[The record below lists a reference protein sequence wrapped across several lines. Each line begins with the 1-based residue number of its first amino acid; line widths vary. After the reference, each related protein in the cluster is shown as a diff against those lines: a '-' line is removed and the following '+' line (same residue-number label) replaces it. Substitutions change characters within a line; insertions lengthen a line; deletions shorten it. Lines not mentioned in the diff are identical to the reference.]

1 MWTIWQNLVTTVEQ
15 IFVEHLFESPPTR
28 FDVIVVQCDVWV
40 VEVDPVCHAFGH
52 LSPSGFV
59 RPDAFTASIIE
70 GLHSEF
76 FDGFVAHQIESLL
89 NFNFDRKTV
98 RIPTT
103 FSLDKKPFHGL
114 PTANEILV
122 GSSHDVVNA
131 RFTVG
136 RWRAFKENE
145 GRPGSV

>member
-1 MWTIWQNLVTTVEQ
+1 MTTIEQ
-15 IFVEHLFESPPTR
+15 ILVEHLFECPPTR
-28 FDVIVVQCDVWV
+28 LDIIVVQCDVWV
-40 VEVDPVCHAFGH
+40 VEIDPVCHTFGH
-52 LSPSGFV
+52 LSPSALV
-59 RPDAFTASIIE
+59 RPNTFTASIVE

-89 NFNFDRKTV
+89 YFNFDRKPV

-103 FSLDKKPFHGL
+103 FSLYKKTLHGL

-131 RFTVG
+131 WFSVG
-136 RWRAFKENE
+136 RRGTFEEDE
-145 GRPGSV
+145 GCAGSV